1 MFKKI
6 ASLLTIVLVAGL
18 VAGCSS
24 GAKTGPLSKIIIVP
38 ERGQVNIGQSLEL
51 NAKGYD
57 AKGNVI
63 AVNPSWRFQ
72 NTAVKIGTL
81 NKTTGEKVTFT
92 GKTYGTSTVLAEYKG
107 VTAKATVEV
116 IKSKPV
122 RGK

>member
-1 MFKKI
+1 MFNKI
-6 ASLLTIVLVAGL
+6 AGLLTIVMVAGL

-24 GAKTGPLSKIIIVP
+24 GVKTGPLSKIIIVP
-38 ERGQVNIGQSLEL
+38 ERGQVNIGQSVDL

-57 AKGNVI
+57 AKGNFI

-72 NTAVKIGTL
+72 NAAIKIGTL

-92 GKTYGTSTVLAEYKG
+92 GKTYGTSTILAEFKG

-122 RGK
+122 KSK